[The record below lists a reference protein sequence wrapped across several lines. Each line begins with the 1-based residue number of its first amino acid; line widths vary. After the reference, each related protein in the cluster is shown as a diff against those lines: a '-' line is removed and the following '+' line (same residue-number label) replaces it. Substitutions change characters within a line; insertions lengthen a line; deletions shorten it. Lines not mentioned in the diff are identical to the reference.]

1 MEVKGTV
8 KLKLQLE
15 SGVSKSGKTWKKQT
29 VVIDTGGEFNNEI
42 AVSAFGDEKLASL
55 NKLEVGMEVKILC
68 NVYSREYKGRY
79 FHNID
84 GYHFAIMGSKE
95 KTWATTEDMPTK
107 EECRS
112 MYDTPEDLPF

>member
-1 MEVKGTV
+1 MEVKGKV
-8 KLKLQLE
+8 KSKLQLE

-42 AVSAFGDEKLASL
+42 AVNAFGEKLDSL

-68 NVYSREYKGRY
+68 NVYSREYNGRY

-84 GYHFAIMGSKE
+84 GYHFAIMGSE
-95 KTWATTEDMPTK
+95 VVAPVESED
-107 EECRS
+107 S
-112 MYDTPEDLPF
+112 PF

>member
-42 AVSAFGDEKLASL
+42 AVSAFGDEKLESL
-55 NKLEVGMEVKILC
+55 DKLEVGMEVKILC
-68 NVYSREYKGRY
+68 NVYSREYNGRY

-84 GYHFAIMGSKE
+84 GYHFAIMGSE
-95 KTWATTEDMPTK
+95 APAPVESD
-107 EECRS
+107 
-112 MYDTPEDLPF
+112 DLPF

>member
-1 MEVKGTV
+1 MEVKGKV
-8 KLKLQLE
+8 KSKLQLE

-42 AVSAFGDEKLASL
+42 AVNAFGAKLDSL

-68 NVYSREYKGRY
+68 NVYSREYNGRY

-84 GYHFAIMGSKE
+84 GYHFAIMGSEARFEMASGNILDNK
-95 KTWATTEDMPTK
+95 
-107 EECRS
+107 
-112 MYDTPEDLPF
+112 DTMFNGDNDSPF

>member
-8 KLKLQLE
+8 KSKLQLE
-15 SGVSKSGKTWKKQT
+15 SGVSKAGKTWKKQT

-42 AVSAFGDEKLASL
+42 AVSAFGEKLDSL

-68 NVYSREYKGRY
+68 NVYSREYNGRY

-84 GYHFAIMGSKE
+84 GYHFAIMGSE
-95 KTWATTEDMPTK
+95 VVEPEGLDVHFEGTTPD
-107 EECRS
+107 
-112 MYDTPEDLPF
+112 DLPF

>member
-8 KLKLQLE
+8 KSKLDLE
-15 SGVSKSGKTWKKQT
+15 SGVAKSGKTWKKQT

-55 NKLEVGMEVKILC
+55 DKLDVGMEVKILC
-68 NVYSREYKGRY
+68 NVYSREYNGRY

-84 GYHFAIMGSKE
+84 GYHFTQHFNSGASVE
-95 KTWATTEDMPTK
+95 YSTTAPSVESD
-107 EECRS
+107 
-112 MYDTPEDLPF
+112 DLPF

>member
-8 KLKLQLE
+8 KIKLDLE

-42 AVSAFGDEKLASL
+42 AVSAFGEKLDSL
-55 NKLEVGMEVKILC
+55 DKLEVGMEVKILC
-68 NVYSREYKGRY
+68 NVYSREYNGRY

-84 GYHFAIMGSKE
+84 GYHFAIMGSE
-95 KTWATTEDMPTK
+95 VVAPVESD
-107 EECRS
+107 
-112 MYDTPEDLPF
+112 DLPF